1 MDAMV
6 IGLAGTAHQSEP
18 DLQINAL
25 VNECF

>member
-1 MDAMV
+1 MV